1 MLGFADEKQVNKEF
15 WLKMKTS
22 KDTELTNSHEHTES
36 TATYKTISSEGE
48 EKKPQTTFTLLVNE
62 KKKPHIHAGQRG

>member
-48 EKKPQTTFTLLVNE
+48 EKKPQKLAQQLL
-62 KKKPHIHAGQRG
+62 HF